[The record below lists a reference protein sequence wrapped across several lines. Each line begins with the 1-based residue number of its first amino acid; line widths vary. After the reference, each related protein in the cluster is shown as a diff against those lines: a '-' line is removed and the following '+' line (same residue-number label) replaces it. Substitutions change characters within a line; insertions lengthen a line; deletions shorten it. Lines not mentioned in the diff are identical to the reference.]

1 MQEIQDIEKKL
12 YKYAEYQRRIK
23 ELQQQIDEVLQ
34 QHNALLDGMLKAPS
48 LDDVRIQGGFTSDP
62 VYSAVQKMI
71 DVYGARIEAIKNEIS
86 NLFYLVDDIMRTVNE
101 AELTE
106 KEREYIQY
114 RYFEGLQASQTA
126 ARMGYSESRAG
137 DIKRLALNKISAID
151 RR

>member
-1 MQEIQDIEKKL
+1 MQDIEKKL
-12 YKYAEYQRRIK
+12 YRYAEYQRRIK

-34 QHNALLDGMLKAPS
+34 QHNALWDGMLKAPS

-86 NLFYLVDDIMRTVNE
+86 NLFYLVDDIMRMINE
-101 AELTE
+101 AGLTE

-114 RYFEGLQASQTA
+114 RYFEGLRVSQIA
-126 ARMGYSESRAG
+126 ARMDYSE
-137 DIKRLALNKISAID
+137 KQVWRLKQSALKKMKHD
-151 RR
+151 H

>member
-62 VYSAVQKMI
+62 VYLAVQKMI
-71 DVYGARIEAIKNEIS
+71 DVYGARIEAIKDELS
-86 NLFYLVDDIMRTVNE
+86 GLFYLVDDILRVISV
-101 AELTE
+101 AGLT
-106 KEREYIQY
+106 KREREYIKL
-114 RYFEGLQASQTA
+114 RYFERLNLSNTA
-126 ARMGYSESRAG
+126 AKMNYCERQVLRIRKNVLKK
-137 DIKRLALNKISAID
+137 IKD
-151 RR
+151 VT

>member
-1 MQEIQDIEKKL
+1 MQDIEKKL
-12 YKYAEYQRRIK
+12 YRYAEYQRRIK

-86 NLFYLVDDIMRTVNE
+86 NLFYLVDDIMRMINE
-101 AELTE
+101 AGLTE

-114 RYFEGLQASQTA
+114 RYFEGLRVSQIA
-126 ARMGYSESRAG
+126 ARMGYSE
-137 DIKRLALNKISAID
+137 KQVWRLKQSALKKMKHD
-151 RR
+151 R

>member
-48 LDDVRIQGGFTSDP
+48 LDDVRIQGGFTSEP

-86 NLFYLVDDIMRTVNE
+86 NLFYLVDDIMRMINE

-114 RYFEGLQASQTA
+114 RYFEGLRVSQIA
-126 ARMGYSESRAG
+126 ARMDYSE
-137 DIKRLALNKISAID
+137 KQVWRLKQSALKKMKHD
-151 RR
+151 R

>member
-1 MQEIQDIEKKL
+1 MQDIEKKL
-12 YKYAEYQRRIK
+12 YRYAEYQRRIK

-34 QHNALLDGMLKAPS
+34 QHNVLLDGMLKAPS

-86 NLFYLVDDIMRTVNE
+86 NLFYLVDDIMRMINE

-114 RYFEGLQASQTA
+114 RYFEGLRVSQIA
-126 ARMGYSESRAG
+126 ARVGYSEAQALR
-137 DIKRLALNKISAID
+137 IKRSALKKMTGK
-151 RR
+151 

>member
-1 MQEIQDIEKKL
+1 MQDIEKKL
-12 YKYAEYQRRIK
+12 YRYAEYQRRIK

-86 NLFYLVDDIMRTVNE
+86 NLFYLVDDIMRMINE
-101 AELTE
+101 AGLTE

-114 RYFEGLQASQTA
+114 RYFEGLRVSQIA
-126 ARMGYSESRAG
+126 ARMGYSENQTQRIKNRALRKMH
-137 DIKRLALNKISAID
+137 DK
-151 RR
+151 

>member
-1 MQEIQDIEKKL
+1 MQDIEKKL
-12 YKYAEYQRRIK
+12 YRSAEYQRRIK

-86 NLFYLVDDIMRTVNE
+86 NLFYLVDDIMRMINE
-101 AELTE
+101 AGLTE

-114 RYFEGLQASQTA
+114 RYFEGLRVSQIA
-126 ARMGYSESRAG
+126 ARMDYSE
-137 DIKRLALNKISAID
+137 KQVWRLKQSALKKMKHD
-151 RR
+151 R

>member
-48 LDDVRIQGGFTSDP
+48 LDDVRIQGSFTSDP

-71 DVYGARIEAIKNEIS
+71 DVYGARIEAIRNEIS
-86 NLFYLVDDIMRTVNE
+86 NLFYLVDDIMRTINE
-101 AELTE
+101 AGLTE

-114 RYFEGLQASQTA
+114 RYFEGLRVSQIA
-126 ARMGYSESRAG
+126 ARMGYSENQTQRIKNRALRKMH
-137 DIKRLALNKISAID
+137 DK
-151 RR
+151 

>member
-1 MQEIQDIEKKL
+1 MQDIEKKL
-12 YKYAEYQRRIK
+12 YRYAEYQRRIK

-34 QHNALLDGMLKAPS
+34 QHNALLDGILKAPS

-86 NLFYLVDDIMRTVNE
+86 NLFYLVDDIMRMINE
-101 AELTE
+101 AGLTE

-114 RYFEGLQASQTA
+114 RYFEGLRVSQIA
-126 ARMGYSESRAG
+126 ARMGYSENQTQR
-137 DIKRLALNKISAID
+137 IKNKALRKMHD
-151 RR
+151 K

>member
-1 MQEIQDIEKKL
+1 MQDIEKKL
-12 YKYAEYQRRIK
+12 YRYAEYQRRIK

-86 NLFYLVDDIMRTVNE
+86 NLFYLVDDIMRIINE
-101 AELTE
+101 AGLTE

-114 RYFEGLQASQTA
+114 RYFEGLRVSQIA
-126 ARMGYSESRAG
+126 ARMDYSE
-137 DIKRLALNKISAID
+137 KQVWRLKQSALKKMKHD
-151 RR
+151 R

>member
-1 MQEIQDIEKKL
+1 MQDIEKKL
-12 YKYAEYQRRIK
+12 YRYAEYQRRIK

-34 QHNALLDGMLKAPS
+34 QHNALWDGMLKAPS

-86 NLFYLVDDIMRTVNE
+86 NLFYLVDDIMRMINE
-101 AELTE
+101 AGLTE

-114 RYFEGLQASQTA
+114 RYFEGLRVSQIA
-126 ARMGYSESRAG
+126 ARVGYSEAQALR
-137 DIKRLALNKISAID
+137 IKRSALKKMTGK
-151 RR
+151 

>member
-1 MQEIQDIEKKL
+1 MQDIEKKL
-12 YKYAEYQRRIK
+12 YRYAEYQRRIK

-86 NLFYLVDDIMRTVNE
+86 NLFYLVDDIMRMINE

-114 RYFEGLQASQTA
+114 RYFEGMRVSQIA
-126 ARMGYSESRAG
+126 ARMGYSENQTQRIKNRALRKMH
-137 DIKRLALNKISAID
+137 DK
-151 RR
+151 

>member
-1 MQEIQDIEKKL
+1 MQDIEKKL
-12 YKYAEYQRRIK
+12 YRYAEYQRRIK

-86 NLFYLVDDIMRTVNE
+86 NLFYLVDDIMRMINE
-101 AELTE
+101 AGLTE

-114 RYFEGLQASQTA
+114 RYFEGLRVSQIA
-126 ARMGYSESRAG
+126 ARMGYSENQTQR
-137 DIKRLALNKISAID
+137 IKNKALRKMHD
-151 RR
+151 K

>member
-1 MQEIQDIEKKL
+1 MQDIEKKL
-12 YKYAEYQRRIK
+12 YRYAEYQRRIK

-34 QHNALLDGMLKAPS
+34 QHNALLDGILKAPS

-86 NLFYLVDDIMRTVNE
+86 NLFYLVDDIMRMINE

-114 RYFEGLQASQTA
+114 RYFEGMRVSQIA
-126 ARMGYSESRAG
+126 ARMDYSE
-137 DIKRLALNKISAID
+137 KQVWRLKQSALKKMKHD
-151 RR
+151 R

>member
-62 VYSAVQKMI
+62 VYSAVQRMI
-71 DVYGARIEAIKNEIS
+71 DVYGTRIESIRNEIS
-86 NLFYLVDDIMRTVNE
+86 NLFYLMDDIMRMVNE

-106 KEREYIQY
+106 AERQY
-114 RYFEGLQASQTA
+114 VQLRYFEGMRASQVA
-126 ARMGYSESRAG
+126 AKMDFSEGHIRKLKNSC
-137 DIKRLALNKISAID
+137 LLKIGAVLE
-151 RR
+151 R

>member
-1 MQEIQDIEKKL
+1 MQDIEKKL
-12 YKYAEYQRRIK
+12 YRYAEYQRRIK

-86 NLFYLVDDIMRTVNE
+86 NLFYLVDDIMRMINE
-101 AELTE
+101 AGLTE

-114 RYFEGLQASQTA
+114 RYFEGLRVSQIA
-126 ARMGYSESRAG
+126 ARMDYSE
-137 DIKRLALNKISAID
+137 KQVWRLKQSALKKMKHD
-151 RR
+151 R

>member
-86 NLFYLVDDIMRTVNE
+86 NLFYLVDDIMRMINE

-106 KEREYIQY
+106 KEREYIRY
-114 RYFEGLQASQTA
+114 RYFEGLRVSQIA
-126 ARMGYSESRAG
+126 ARMGYSEAQVF
-137 DIKRLALNKISAID
+137 RLRNSMLKKMIAK
-151 RR
+151 

>member
-1 MQEIQDIEKKL
+1 MQDIEKKL
-12 YKYAEYQRRIK
+12 YRYAEYQRRIK

-86 NLFYLVDDIMRTVNE
+86 NLFYLVDDIMRMINE
-101 AELTE
+101 AGLTE

-114 RYFEGLQASQTA
+114 RYFEGPRVSQIA
-126 ARMGYSESRAG
+126 ARMGYSE
-137 DIKRLALNKISAID
+137 KQVWRLKQSALKKMKHD
-151 RR
+151 R

>member
-62 VYSAVQKMI
+62 VYSAVQRMI
-71 DVYGARIEAIKNEIS
+71 DVYGTRIESIRNEIS
-86 NLFYLVDDIMRTVNE
+86 NLFYLMDDIMRMVNE
-101 AELTE
+101 AELTAE
-106 KEREYIQY
+106 ERLYVQY
-114 RYFEGLQASQTA
+114 RYFEGLKVSQTA
-126 ARMGYSESRAG
+126 ARMGYSEAQVFRLR
-137 DIKRLALNKISAID
+137 KRTLEKMIA
-151 RR
+151 R

>member
-48 LDDVRIQGGFTSDP
+48 LDDVRVQGGLTSDP
-62 VYSAVQKMI
+62 VFSAVQKMI

-101 AELTE
+101 AGLTE
-106 KEREYIQY
+106 AERQY
-114 RYFEGLQASQTA
+114 VQLRYFEGLRVSQIA
-126 ARMGYSESRAG
+126 ARMDYSE
-137 DIKRLALNKISAID
+137 KQVWRLKQSALKKMKHD
-151 RR
+151 R